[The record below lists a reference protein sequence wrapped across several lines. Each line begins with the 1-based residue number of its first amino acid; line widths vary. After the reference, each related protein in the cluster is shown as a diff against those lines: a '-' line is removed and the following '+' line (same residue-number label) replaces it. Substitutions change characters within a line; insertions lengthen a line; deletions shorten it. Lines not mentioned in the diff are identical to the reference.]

1 MDTGTP
7 PPITATLAFLDALDE
22 PLQTASI
29 GDPIKLVVS
38 SQQAGPHNMMLTEC
52 TATRI
57 GGNGDTVPFIII
69 DNGYFF

>member
-7 PPITATLAFLDALDE
+7 PPITAVLSFLDALDE

-29 GDPIKLVVS
+29 GDLIKLVVS

-57 GGNGDTVPFIII
+57 GGDGDAIPFIII
-69 DNGYFF
+69 DKG